1 MAPFGRIPI
10 GKLYPAMI
18 SYTVGRL
25 SVMVRDD
32 EVTSGDR
39 MRKRVKMAVKDIGVA
54 LLGVK
59 RIRFLF
65 LFTGLR

>member
-1 MAPFGRIPI
+1 
-10 GKLYPAMI
+10 MI